1 MTNLTIKD
9 IVQAIPFDDAFKV
22 YILESI
28 DVLDLDRK
36 SSIERIMWDLYDLIL
51 TLKYEENVQ
60 VALEDAKIAEIK
72 PEINDAF
79 YAAIRERTQ
88 QEMLKEHSEK
98 NSYIDLALTRNRLQ
112 KVIGEKQTSS
122 SS

>member
-1 MTNLTIKD
+1 MLNLTIKD
-9 IVQAIPFDDAFKV
+9 IVRTLPFDDAFKIYV
-22 YILESI
+22 LESI
-28 DVLDLDRK
+28 DTLDLEKK

-60 VALEDAKIAEIK
+60 IALEVAQKAEIK

-88 QEMLKEHSEK
+88 QEMLKEHPEK

>member
-1 MTNLTIKD
+1 MHTL
-9 IVQAIPFDDAFKV
+9 PFDDAFKV
-22 YILESI
+22 YVLESI
-28 DVLDLDRK
+28 DTLDLERK

-60 VALEDAKIAEIK
+60 AAFEEAKIAEIK

-88 QEMLKEHSEK
+88 QEMLKEHPEK
-98 NSYIDLALTRNRLQ
+98 NSYIDLALTRSRLQ
-112 KVIGEKQTSS
+112 KMIGEKQPSS
-122 SS
+122 LGN